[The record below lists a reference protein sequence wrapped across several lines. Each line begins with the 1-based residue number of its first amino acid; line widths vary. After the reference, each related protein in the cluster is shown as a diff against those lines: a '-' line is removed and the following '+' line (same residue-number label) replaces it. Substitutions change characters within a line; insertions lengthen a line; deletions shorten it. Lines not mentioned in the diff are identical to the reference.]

1 MATYYEANITSV
13 VPGVSNLFAA
23 GDNAATRLLKAKN
36 AMGVEVANGKNVIA
50 GEDFMVKEP
59 LLSKLSVDQK
69 LRIAQLMDLVVGNAT
84 DPAGGG

>member
-13 VPGVSNLFAA
+13 VPGVSNLFT
-23 GDNAATRLLKAKN
+23 ATDKLADRLLKAKN
-36 AMGVEVANGKNVIA
+36 AIGVEVDNGKNVIA
-50 GEDFMVKEP
+50 GEDFLVKEP

>member
-13 VPGVSNLFAA
+13 VPGISNLFAA

-36 AMGVEVANGKNVIA
+36 AIGVEVANGKNVIA
-50 GEDFMVKEP
+50 GEDFLMKEP

-84 DPAGGG
+84 DPTSGG